1 MAGGTREFRSRK
13 ARLLSIG
20 GLLALAQSG
29 QGCAKEVVSSRTDT
43 AALAA
48 SGGVRAD
55 SGAVPMR
62 VSDLPLTR
70 QRVEDWRGAQRAL
83 SAVPDDTT
91 FVPVRANDEVPST
104 EVDRAV
110 AYLSSRPDSRRAI
123 EQSGLSVR
131 DYVLTALALERAEQ
145 ARLLPAGAAG
155 QALPPG
161 NLDLV
166 TEYGDDLRRARGS
179 SGLHIVEY
187 DDDADDVK
195 DRHDRGDRDRG
206 ERRGH
211 GHHGKRKDSGR
222 HH

>member
-29 QGCAKEVVSSRTDT
+29 QGCAKEAVSS
-43 AALAA
+43 
-48 SGGVRAD
+48 
-55 SGAVPMR
+55 
-62 VSDLPLTR
+62 R

-83 SAVPDDTT
+83 STVPDDTT
-91 FVPVRANDEVPST
+91 FVPVRATDEVSST

-123 EQSGLSVR
+123 EQSGLSIR
-131 DYVLTALALERAEQ
+131 DYVLTALALERASA

-166 TEYGDDLRRARGS
+166 TEYGDELRRARGS

-187 DDDADDVK
+187 DDVK